1 MRCSATAK
9 GPNEVSADSLRGG
22 PETLEHFSSDMPRFS
37 WADYELQRDHGETDE
52 EYEARLNV
60 FS

>member
-1 MRCSATAK
+1 
-9 GPNEVSADSLRGG
+9 
-22 PETLEHFSSDMPRFS
+22 MPRFS